1 MPTVLIVILAIVAVL
16 AVSVISINNG
26 LIRKR
31 NKIDEARSGIEVALT
46 KRYDTLTKLMDVAKA
61 YAKHEE
67 DVFKQVIN
75 MRQGMSLTEMEQA
88 DASMNRVSNG
98 LMAMAE
104 AYPELHSDTN
114 FKELQIGIRD
124 AEDHLQAARRL
135 YNSNV
140 TSYNTAL
147 EVFPSSIIANM
158 KGMTKQELYKA
169 EEQKKQDV
177 KMQF

>member
-1 MPTVLIVILAIVAVL
+1 MTALYIILGIVAV
-16 AVSVISINNG
+16 AAICAISISNG
-26 LIRKR
+26 LIRKH

-46 KRYDTLTKLMDVAKA
+46 KRYDMLTKLLDVAKA
-61 YAKHEE
+61 YAKHEK
-67 DVFKQVIN
+67 DIFSQVISL
-75 MRQGMSLTEMEQA
+75 RSGMSLQEMEQA
-88 DASMNRVSNG
+88 DSSMNRVSQG

-114 FKELQIGIRD
+114 FRELQIGIRD
-124 AEDHLQAARRL
+124 AEDQLQAARRL

-147 EVFPSSIIANM
+147 QVFPSNLIANM
-158 KGMTKQELYKA
+158 RGLTKEELYQA
-169 EEQKKQDV
+169 EEAKKQDV